1 MGKRGPK
8 PKPTATKK
16 LAGNPG
22 KRRLNAKEP
31 TPPPAA
37 RIDPPEWLSDE
48 ARAEFERLAPKLM
61 TLGLFS
67 DLDLVALANYC
78 QAYGLFLQCNRDLVE
93 QGTTTLIET
102 QNGQYVASL
111 PQFNQAMKLL
121 QQMRAWGAEF
131 GLTPSARS
139 GLVVE
144 TKSPKATLTDFAKT
158 K

>member
-22 KRRLNAKEP
+22 KRKLNRAEP
-31 TPPPAA
+31 TPPPA
-37 RIDPPEWLSDE
+37 RSLTPPDWLNDD
-48 ARAEFERLAPKLM
+48 ARAEYLRLAPQLHVM
-61 TLGLFS
+61 GLLT
-67 DLDLVALANYC
+67 DLDQTALANYC
-78 QAYGLFLQCNRDLVE
+78 QAFGLFQQCNRDLVE
-93 QGTTTLIET
+93 QGTTTLVDT
-102 QNGQYVASL
+102 KNGQFVASL

-139 GLVVE
+139 GLVVQQ
-144 TKSPKATLTDFAKT
+144 TDPKSALTNFAKR